1 MGGLTFLVL
10 SASSKSHATLL
21 TADYRHL
28 IAYDINAQGWKKR
41 LGLEGVGGWEGGGG
55 EVHFKNCYCQGRGG
69 GYNFHM

>member
-55 EVHFKNCYCQGRGG
+55 AF
-69 GYNFHM
+69 